1 MPARTQRNPTALTV
15 TFHRDG
21 ESPTTL
27 LARDGDEA
35 WGHALRLIGRQHFL
49 LAGDTLCVRRADDDD
64 LVVEILRTPDGDSP

>member
-15 TFHRDG
+15 TFQRDG